1 MELYNFRN
9 QIMMK
14 KPKKSGHDTD
24 KAMARAGSVNLSGKK
39 KLQTDEPLAEKD
51 EVKQAEER
59 QRKRMKGED
68 A

>member
-1 MELYNFRN
+1 
-9 QIMMK
+9 MK
-14 KPKKSGHDTD
+14 KPKKSGHDAD
-24 KAMARAGSVNLSGKK
+24 KAMARAGSVNLSEDK

-59 QRKRMKGED
+59 QRKRMKGKD